1 MKVKEKFKIEF
12 KRTDSD
18 AGVIHANLILP
29 AMHSEYED
37 VMHKI
42 RATETENEF
51 EMHVATCEYIPG
63 LKGVKI
69 TSKSIDELNYF
80 EERLR
85 TISQDEL
92 DMVNAIFIIKK
103 AEGNFEEGIS
113 VKDLIN
119 MTHGLENLY
128 VVEGMYSDKML
139 GKALISGQMEDY
151 MYDMND
157 IALSLLEPE
166 EVGRA
171 RREKE
176 KGAYV
181 NGKYITTVA
190 YKLPEIYDGENAPE
204 PSNEM
209 RLGIVRLLVSGY
221 LTMEQKNL
229 TGNEIWLTLP
239 ASRSECE
246 RVAHELGKKSINEC
260 IVCDVRSAIPKV
272 NIKMLSNTDSF
283 EAVNKLALKYLNFGN
298 EERIILK
305 AIMEGEG
312 ISSADDA
319 LSAADKLHEYELG
332 YKITNSESYAKEYL
346 KRMLPE
352 NFDMGIFANRVIK
365 GVSWDIIGKTNVSY
379 TDYGY
384 ISKQGRGLFE
394 VILKEQSQT
403 VEQTQEENEEIEMGG
418 MQM

>member
-1 MKVKEKFKIEF
+1 MKVKEKINIEF

-18 AGVIHANLILP
+18 VGVIHANLILP

-42 RATETENEF
+42 RANETENEF

-103 AEGNFEEGIS
+103 AEGNFEKGIS

-139 GKALISGQMEDY
+139 GKALISGQMEEY
-151 MYDMND
+151 MTDMTD

-166 EVGRA
+166 EVGRVC
-171 RREKE
+171 REKE

-204 PSNEM
+204 PSDEM

-260 IVCDVRSAIPKV
+260 IVCDVRSAMPKV
-272 NIKMLSNTDSF
+272 NIEMLSNTDSF

-305 AIMEGEG
+305 AIMERER

-319 LSAADKLHEYELG
+319 LLSVDKLHEYELG
-332 YKITNSESYAKEYL
+332 YKIASSESYAKEYL

-352 NFDMGIFANRVIK
+352 NFDMEIFADRVLK
-365 GVSWDIIGKTNVSY
+365 AVSSDIIGKTNVRY

-384 ISKQGRGLFE
+384 ISKQGQGLFE
-394 VILKEQSQT
+394 VILKEQSPI
-403 VEQTQEENEEIEMGG
+403 VEHTQEENEEIEMGG